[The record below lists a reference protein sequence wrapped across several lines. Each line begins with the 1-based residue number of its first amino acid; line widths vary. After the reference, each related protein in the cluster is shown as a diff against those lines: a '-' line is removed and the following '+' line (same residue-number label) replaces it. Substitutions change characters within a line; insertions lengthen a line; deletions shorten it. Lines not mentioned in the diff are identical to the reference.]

1 MAEIEIRHNLPDFSR
16 QLKAFGYDF
25 ERKAIRSGVA
35 AASRIFKNKVVAVL
49 NRPRRSPVR
58 KGETPGTLRRAIY
71 IKRTRAP
78 KGEEHYFVGVR
89 QGKKAR
95 GRKGGSADAY
105 YWRWVELGHRIRRP
119 GQAIRGGRRLKALRR
134 ARHDQAGG
142 GRVQAYPFLTPA
154 FNAAKQDA
162 LNKFNEMVQKRIAQE
177 NAKRAA

>member
-1 MAEIEIRHNLPDFSR
+1 MAEIEVKHNLPDFKR
-16 QLKAFGYDF
+16 QLAKFGFDF

-35 AASRIFKNKVVAVL
+35 AASRVFKNRTVAVL
-49 NRPRRSPVR
+49 NRPRVSPVR
-58 KGETPGTLRRAIY
+58 RGEQPGTLRRAIY
-71 IKRTRAP
+71 IKRARAP
-78 KGEEHYFVGVR
+78 RGEEHYFVGVR

-119 GQAIRGGRRLKALRR
+119 GQAIRGGRRTRALMRS
-134 ARHDQAGG
+134 RHDAAGG
-142 GRVQAYPFLTPA
+142 GRVQAYPFLKPA

-162 LNKFNEMVQKRIAQE
+162 LNKFNEMVQKRINQE